1 MSKIGEKTILI
12 PDGVK
17 VEMINNVVKVTG
29 VKGVL
34 ERDTKGHINV
44 EIKDNKLN
52 VKPSVDSRQ
61 GSAYWG
67 LYRSLI
73 LNMIIGVTKGF
84 EKDLELQGV
93 GYRAVGSGRKI
104 TLNLGFSH
112 QVDFEAPE
120 GITIEVT
127 DQTKI
132 KIKGIDK
139 IFVGQVAAN
148 IRNLRKPE
156 PYKGKGVRYVGEIVK
171 IKAGKTV
178 VA

>member
-1 MSKIGEKTILI
+1 MSKIGKKTILI

-17 VEMINNVVKVTG
+17 VEVIDNVVKVTG
-29 VKGVL
+29 PKGVL
-34 ERDTKGHINV
+34 ERDTMGHVKV
-44 EIKDNKLN
+44 EIKDNKLS
-52 VKPSVDSRQ
+52 VKPSFNTKQ

-73 LNMIIGVTKGF
+73 ANMITGVTKGF
-84 EKDLELQGV
+84 EKDLELRGV

-132 KIKGIDK
+132 KVKGIDK
-139 IFVGQVAAN
+139 VSVGQVAAN
-148 IRNLRKPE
+148 IRKLRKPE
-156 PYKGKGVRYVGEIVK
+156 PYKGKGIRYVGEVVK